1 MTATLADLISS
12 STRQEELQRLLA
24 TMAGEGLPVTAWQ
37 AGNPLRTL
45 AVADAEAL
53 RDLRAVI
60 VVIAAGGYLD
70 TAEGGWLTL
79 LAASVFDTTR
89 LPSQYNT
96 RDVTVS
102 CASGAGPYTITP
114 AQLVVSDGTRRWQST
129 NTSNITVP
137 SGGSATIRVR
147 AEEPGDAW
155 NVSGATITTLVAP
168 ALAGLTVL
176 GGSTVDAGA
185 PEETDAALR
194 LRCRAK
200 WGTLGRGANDAAY
213 LYWVLSTPGVEAV
226 RRALVAPGP
235 GDGTVAVY
243 IAQAAA
249 TVTGP
254 QVAAVQAFVDTQ
266 HPTTD
271 APTVIAA
278 TEVPVHVTATV
289 RVRAASDSS
298 ANRLLA
304 TNAIA
309 ALINGTLLG
318 GEIDREAITAA
329 IYRAAAGIV
338 DVDTSL
344 PAADVT
350 LADSAVAIVGTV
362 TITWAVV

>member
-1 MTATLADLISS
+1 MTTLADLITP
-12 STRQEELQRLLA
+12 STRASELNSLLA

-37 AGNPLRTL
+37 SGNPLRTL
-45 AVADAEAL
+45 ATADAEAL

-60 VVIAAGGYLD
+60 VLIAAGGYLD
-70 TAEGGWLTL
+70 SAEEGWLTL
-79 LAASVFDTTR
+79 LAASVFDTAR
-89 LPSQYNT
+89 VPSQYNT

-102 CASGAGPYTITP
+102 CASGVGPYTITP
-114 AQLVVSDGTRRWQST
+114 AQLVVSDGTRRWQSA
-129 NTSNITVP
+129 NTANVTVP
-137 SGGSATIRVR
+137 SGGSVVVRVR
-147 AEEPGDAW
+147 AEEPGDAY
-155 NVSGATITTLVAP
+155 NVSGSAITTIVAP

-176 GGSTVDAGA
+176 GGATVDAGA

-235 GDGTVAVY
+235 GDGTIRVY

-249 TVTGP
+249 TATGP
-254 QVAAVQAFVDTQ
+254 QVAAVQAFIDTQ

-271 APTVIAA
+271 SPTVVAA
-278 TEVPVHVTATV
+278 TEFPVSVTATV
-289 RVRAASDSS
+289 RVRAASDST

-304 TNAIA
+304 TDAIA
-309 ALINGTLLG
+309 ALINGTPLG
-318 GEIDREAITAA
+318 GEIDREAISAA
-329 IYRAAAGIV
+329 IYGASAGIV

-350 LADSAVAIVGTV
+350 LAASAVATVGTV
-362 TITWAVV
+362 TITWTVV